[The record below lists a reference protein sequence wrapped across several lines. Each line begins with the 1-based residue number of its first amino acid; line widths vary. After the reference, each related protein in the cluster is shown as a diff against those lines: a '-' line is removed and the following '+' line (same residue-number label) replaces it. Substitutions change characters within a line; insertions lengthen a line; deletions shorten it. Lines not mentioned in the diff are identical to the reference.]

1 MNRRT
6 LANQINELA
15 SYDISLTPHFS
26 PVITDSGE
34 SKPFKRLPALACADA
49 RLKPGANGK

>member
-15 SYDISLTPHFS
+15 SYDISLTPDFS

-49 RLKPGANGK
+49 RLKPGSNGK